1 MSSGARGDAKIV
13 IFAAD
18 IDIMNWQNIIVY
30 VIGAA
35 VFMWLVRAVIRGM
48 RVRKY
53 SKCDACGDS
62 VCPYRTN
69 KKGGDR
75 R

>member
-1 MSSGARGDAKIV
+1 
-13 IFAAD
+13 
-18 IDIMNWQNIIVY
+18 MNWQNIIVN

-69 KKGGDR
+69 KKEGDR

>member
-1 MSSGARGDAKIV
+1 
-13 IFAAD
+13 
-18 IDIMNWQNIIVY
+18 MNWQNIIVY
-30 VIGAA
+30 AIGAA

-53 SKCDACGDS
+53 SKCDVCGDS

-69 KKGGDR
+69 KKEGDR